1 MTAKYLKVSWYINLA
16 DISTSNQGLVKHRW
30 QVWPVVAPGRGALAV
45 EVTEVLVRIHDVP
58 RRTVTVTVGLAGT
71 LTGYMISTS

>member
-1 MTAKYLKVSWYINLA
+1 MTAKYLKVA
-16 DISTSNQGLVKHRW
+16 DISATNQGLVIHRS
-30 QVWPVVAPGRGALAV
+30 QVWPVVAPGRGALPV

-58 RRTVTVTVGLAGT
+58 SRTVTVTVGLAGT